1 MIFSDY
7 QDNLKKK
14 IITEEMLADCL
25 YSVNKRAKNYRD
37 KANEYK
43 GYYGKYHQ
51 AVDSQYDKM
60 KQYYKYKED
69 LLTYVKAIR
78 IHKQF
83 IGNERIRVYSYE
95 KNYYRVY
102 FNKYKEN
109 KIVWENSYYDY
120 NRDEWNIEYEI
131 TVEDLNKLI
140 KYQENRQKK
149 VKY

>member
-120 NRDEWNIEYEI
+120 NRDDWNIEYEI
-131 TVEDLNKLI
+131 TVEDLNKLT

>member
-1 MIFSDY
+1 MKTLIKNAKMVNENHIF
-7 QDNLKKK
+7 
-14 IITEEMLADCL
+14 E
-25 YSVNKRAKNYRD
+25 
-37 KANEYK
+37 
-43 GYYGKYHQ
+43 G
-51 AVDSQYDKM
+51 
-60 KQYYKYKED
+60 D
-69 LLTYVKAIR
+69 LLIE
-78 IHKQF
+78 
-83 IGNERIRVYSYE
+83 NERIRVYSYE

-120 NRDEWNIEYEI
+120 NRDDWNIEYEI